1 MTEYSIN
8 DEGSCGKLIYS
19 ARSKHIELSDTMD
32 VFVSGNAEI
41 DGNQLIFKNA
51 TSLPKGTLEVF
62 FSVFN
67 EWEKEKPAYET
78 SFKIRIIDC
87 SDEEDYFEFKE
98 EPFCVC
104 EPNSPPTVTGA
115 LSEVTVKPYAKR
127 TFTAGVP
134 FDREFDSIKLTEW
147 GFLDLRPEETRPS
160 WISLKS
166 EVIEYGVDFFMS
178 PPFEE

>member
-1 MTEYSIN
+1 
-8 DEGSCGKLIYS
+8 
-19 ARSKHIELSDTMD
+19 MD

-62 FSVFN
+62 LSVFN
-67 EWEKEKPAYET
+67 EWEKEEPVYVT
-78 SFKIRIIDC
+78 QFKIRIIDC

-98 EPFCVC
+98 KPFYVC
-104 EPNSPPTVTGA
+104 EPNGPPTVVKA
-115 LSEVTVKPYAKR
+115 ISEVSVKPYAKR
-127 TFTAGVP
+127 TVTAGVP
-134 FDREFDSIKLTEW
+134 FDKEFDTIKLTEW
-147 GFLDLRPEETRPS
+147 GFLDLRPEETKPS

-166 EVIEYGVDFFMS
+166 EAIEYGVDFFMS